1 MSMPT
6 LCSFM
11 VTMKGGRHALKLLS
25 DFLGEKNS
33 PLYSE
38 KKGKK
43 LHQKKWAL
51 RDLTKAAENLKIFG
65 FQPVGSGGDME
76 RFGGGPSSL
85 GAGLRAQL
93 LETHQYRMMLVVGWW
108 LVGSFKLFD
117 SGFNTFSSLHLQVG
131 SNHETMM

>member
-1 MSMPT
+1 M
-6 LCSFM
+6 LLNCFLIF
-11 VTMKGGRHALKLLS
+11 GGRRTPPCTVK
-25 DFLGEKNS
+25 
-33 PLYSE
+33 
-38 KKGKK
+38 KKGQK

-93 LETHQYRMMLVVGWW
+93 LETHQYRMMLVVGW
-108 LVGSFKLFD
+108 
-117 SGFNTFSSLHLQVG
+117 
-131 SNHETMM
+131 